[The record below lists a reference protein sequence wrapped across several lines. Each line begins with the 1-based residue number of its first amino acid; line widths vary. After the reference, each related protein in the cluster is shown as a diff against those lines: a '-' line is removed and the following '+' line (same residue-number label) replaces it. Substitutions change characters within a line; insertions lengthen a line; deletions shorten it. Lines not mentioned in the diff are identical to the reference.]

1 MNPPQ
6 YSPTELMVPQ
16 VLFQCH
22 HCRVALQVPL
32 SFAGHSGPC
41 PQCGKMIQTPYPQ
54 TMPVSVAVEENP
66 TVKKRANPALTYA
79 TDAPALLARSF
90 SMGNDTPRSLNR
102 GVMPDQAVHHG
113 HEMKKEQRKDMKM
126 VLWFV
131 LVILFLAAATYL
143 MKSFV
148 VGS

>member
-1 MNPPQ
+1 
-6 YSPTELMVPQ
+6 
-16 VLFQCH
+16 
-22 HCRVALQVPL
+22 
-32 SFAGHSGPC
+32 
-41 PQCGKMIQTPYPQ
+41 
-54 TMPVSVAVEENP
+54 MPVSVAVEENP

-126 VLWFV
+126 VIWFV